1 MENTAIVWKNH
12 PIDDLFFFIE
22 NYKYHL
28 LQVIK
33 IVFGKMSSPY
43 NIFFSP

>member
-12 PIDDLFFFIE
+12 PIDDLCFIE
-22 NYKYHL
+22 KYKYHL
-28 LQVIK
+28 LQAVK